1 MVLWLMLELRE
12 YFPPLN
18 VFRYVSFRII
28 AAMMTALA
36 ISFVL
41 HPWFIRRLQSR
52 QIGQVIREDGPESH
66 FSKAGTPT
74 MGGSLVLF
82 ALVIPTILWADLSNL
97 YVWSALTV
105 TVAYGVIGFIDDYLK
120 LRQKNSKGLSGR
132 YKLLLQFVIA
142 AVVLFVLFREEAGF
156 DRTLYFPFISAQK
169 FSIVLPLWVFI
180 PFAVIVVAGYSNAV
194 NLTDGLDGL
203 AIGPV
208 MIVSGTFLI
217 LAYGAGTVLQLPEV
231 LADGSVTYHAFNIA
245 HYFHL
250 PHVAGVS
257 ELAIFAASIIG
268 AGVGFLWFNSYPAQ
282 VFMGDV
288 GSLALG
294 GAIGMLAVLTKNELL
309 SLIICGLFVVE
320 TFSVI
325 AQTTSY
331 KLTGKRVF
339 RMAPIHHHFERLGW
353 QEPKI
358 VVRFWIISVMLA
370 LIGLASLKVR

>member
-1 MVLWLMLELRE
+1 MMLWILDSLRE
-12 YFPPLN
+12 YFPAFR

-28 AAMMTALA
+28 AAMVTALL

-52 QIGQVIREDGPESH
+52 QIGQVVRKDGPESH

-74 MGGSLVLF
+74 MGGSLVLLS
-82 ALVIPTILWADLSNL
+82 LVVPTLLWAELSNL
-97 YVWSALTV
+97 YIWAALTI
-105 TVAYGVIGFIDDYLK
+105 TVSFGAIGFADDYLK
-120 LRQKNSKGLSGR
+120 LRYRNSKGLSGR
-132 YKLLLQFVIA
+132 HKLVFQFALSALVMW
-142 AVVLFVLFREEAGF
+142 VLFQEQEGF
-156 DRTLYFPFISAQK
+156 DRTLYFPFVAPDR
-169 FSIVLPLWVFI
+169 FSLELPLFVFI
-180 PFAVIVVAGYSNAV
+180 PFAMVVITGTSNAV

-208 MIVSGTFLI
+208 MVAAATYLI
-217 LAYGAGTVLQLPEV
+217 LAYASGTVLTLPMEGGGYF
-231 LADGSVTYHAFNIA
+231 DFNIA
-245 HYFHL
+245 KYLYL
-250 PHVAGVS
+250 PHVPGVA
-257 ELAIFAASIIG
+257 ELAIFAAAIIG
-268 AGVGFLWFNSYPAQ
+268 AGVGFLWFNTYPAQ

-294 GAIGMLAVLTKNELL
+294 GALGMLAVLSKNELL
-309 SLIICGLFVVE
+309 SVVLCGLFVVE
-320 TFSVI
+320 ALSVI

-339 RMAPIHHHFERLGW
+339 RMAPIHHHFEKLGW

-370 LIGLASLKVR
+370 LIALASLKVR

>member
-1 MVLWLMLELRE
+1 MLELRE
-12 YFPPLN
+12 YFPPLR
-18 VFRYVSFRII
+18 VFRYVSFRVI
-28 AAMMTALA
+28 AAMLTAMI

-52 QIGQVIREDGPESH
+52 QIGQVIRAVGPESH

-82 ALVIPTILWADLSNL
+82 ALVIPTILWAELSNL
-97 YVWSALTV
+97 YVWAGLMVTV
-105 TVAYGVIGFIDDYLK
+105 TFGVIGFIDDYLK
-120 LRQKNSKGLSGR
+120 LRYRNSKGLPGR
-132 YKLLLQFVIA
+132 YKLLFQFTIS
-142 AVVLFVLFREEAGF
+142 AVVLLALFREEAGF
-156 DRTLYFPFISAQK
+156 DRTLYLPFVSAQK
-169 FSIVLPLWVFI
+169 FALELPLWLFI
-180 PFAVIVVAGYSNAV
+180 PFAVIVVSGYGNAV

-208 MIVSGTFLI
+208 MVAAGTFMV
-217 LAYGAGTVLQLPEV
+217 LAYGAGTVLTLPMTGP
-231 LADGSVTYHAFNIA
+231 DGITGYFAFNIA
-245 HYFHL
+245 EYLHL
-250 PHVAGVS
+250 PFVPGAN
-257 ELAIFAASIIG
+257 ELAVFAASIIG
-268 AGVGFLWFNSYPAQ
+268 AGVGFLWYNSYPAQ

-320 TFSVI
+320 ALSVI
-325 AQTTSY
+325 TQTTSY

-339 RMAPIHHHFERLGW
+339 KMAPIHHHFEKLGW

-358 VVRFWIISVMLA
+358 VVRFWIVSVMLA
-370 LIGLASLKVR
+370 LVALASLKVR

>member
-12 YFPPLN
+12 YFPPLR
-18 VFRYVSFRII
+18 VFRYVSFRVI
-28 AAMMTALA
+28 AAMLTAMI

-52 QIGQVIREDGPESH
+52 QIGQVIRAVGPESH

-82 ALVIPTILWADLSNL
+82 ALVIPTILWAELSNL
-97 YVWSALTV
+97 YVWAGLMVTV
-105 TVAYGVIGFIDDYLK
+105 TFGVIGFIDDYLK
-120 LRQKNSKGLSGR
+120 LRYRNSKGLPGR
-132 YKLLLQFVIA
+132 YKLLFQFTIS
-142 AVVLFVLFREEAGF
+142 AVVLLALFREEAGF
-156 DRTLYFPFISAQK
+156 DRTLYLPFVSAQK
-169 FSIVLPLWVFI
+169 FALELPLWLFI
-180 PFAVIVVAGYSNAV
+180 PFAVIVVSGYGNAV

-208 MIVSGTFLI
+208 MVAAGTFMV
-217 LAYGAGTVLQLPEV
+217 LAYGAGTVLTLPMTGP
-231 LADGSVTYHAFNIA
+231 DGITGYFAFNIA
-245 HYFHL
+245 EYLHL
-250 PHVAGVS
+250 PFVPGAN
-257 ELAIFAASIIG
+257 ELAVFAASIIG
-268 AGVGFLWFNSYPAQ
+268 AGVGFLWYNSYPAQ

-320 TFSVI
+320 ALSVI
-325 AQTTSY
+325 TQTTSY

-339 RMAPIHHHFERLGW
+339 KMAPIHHHFEKLGW

-358 VVRFWIISVMLA
+358 VVRFWIVSVMLA
-370 LIGLASLKVR
+370 LVALASLKVR

>member
-12 YFPPLN
+12 YFPPLR
-18 VFRYVSFRII
+18 VFRYVSFRVI
-28 AAMMTALA
+28 AAMLTAMI

-52 QIGQVIREDGPESH
+52 QIGQVIRDVGPASH

-82 ALVIPTILWADLSNL
+82 ALVIPTILWAELSNL
-97 YVWSALTV
+97 FVWAALMV
-105 TVAYGVIGFIDDYLK
+105 TVSFGVIGFVDDYLK
-120 LRQKNSKGLSGR
+120 LRHRNSKGLAGR
-132 YKLLLQFVIA
+132 YKLLFQFVIS
-142 AVVLFVLFREEAGF
+142 AVVIMALFRDETGF
-156 DRTLYFPFISAQK
+156 DRTLYLPFVSAQK
-169 FSIVLPLWVFI
+169 LSIELPLYLFV

-208 MIVSGTFLI
+208 MVAAATFLI
-217 LAYGAGTVLQLPEV
+217 LAYGAGTVLTLPV
-231 LADGSVTYHAFNIA
+231 TTHDGITGYFNFNIA
-245 HYFHL
+245 EYLHL
-250 PHVAGVS
+250 PYVQGVN
-257 ELAIFAASIIG
+257 ELAVFAASIIG
-268 AGVGFLWFNSYPAQ
+268 AGVGFLWFNTFPAQ

-309 SLIICGLFVVE
+309 SLVICGLFVVE
-320 TFSVI
+320 ALSVI
-325 AQTTSY
+325 AQTTSF

-339 RMAPIHHHFERLGW
+339 KMAPIHHHFEKLGW

-358 VVRFWIISVMLA
+358 VIRFWIISVMLA
-370 LIGLASLKVR
+370 LIALASLKVR

>member
-12 YFPPLN
+12 YFPPLR
-18 VFRYVSFRII
+18 VFRYVSFRVI
-28 AAMMTALA
+28 AAMLTALL

-52 QIGQVIREDGPESH
+52 QIGQVVRKDGPESH

-82 ALVIPTILWADLSNL
+82 ALVIPTVLWTELSNL
-97 YVWSALTV
+97 YVWAALTV
-105 TVAYGVIGFIDDYLK
+105 TVSFGVIGFIDDYLK
-120 LRQKNSKGLSGR
+120 LRFKNSKGLSGR
-132 YKLLLQFVIA
+132 YKLLFQFTISA
-142 AVVLFVLFREEAGF
+142 LVLVALFREQTGF
-156 DRTLYFPFISAQK
+156 NRTLYLPFVSPER
-169 FSIVLPLWVFI
+169 FSLELPMWAFV
-180 PFAVIVVAGYSNAV
+180 PFAVIVIAGFSNAV

-208 MIVSGTFLI
+208 IVAAGTFLI
-217 LAYGAGTVLQLPEV
+217 IAYATGATLFLPQGDGTFHQFI
-231 LADGSVTYHAFNIA
+231 LADYLK
-245 HYFHL
+245 L
-250 PHVAGVS
+250 PHVDGVS
-257 ELAIFAASIIG
+257 ELAVFAAAIIG
-268 AGVGFLWFNSYPAQ
+268 AGVGFLWFNTFPAQ

-294 GAIGMLAVLTKNELL
+294 GAVGMLIVLTKSEFI

-320 TFSVI
+320 ALSVI
-325 AQTTSY
+325 IQTTSY

-339 RMAPIHHHFERLGW
+339 RMAPIHHHFEKLGW

-370 LIGLASLKVR
+370 LIGLASLKLR